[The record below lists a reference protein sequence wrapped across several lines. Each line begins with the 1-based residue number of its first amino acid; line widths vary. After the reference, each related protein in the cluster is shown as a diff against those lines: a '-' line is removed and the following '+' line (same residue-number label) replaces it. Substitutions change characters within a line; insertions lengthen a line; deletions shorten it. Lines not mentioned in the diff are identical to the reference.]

1 LFPSDL
7 RIPRHLDVP
16 LRRLAV
22 LVLLALL
29 AAAGAAADATAALR
43 AGAAVTDITPQNG
56 GTTLGFVRP
65 DITVKGV
72 RTRLTARALVLENG
86 GRKVALIATDLGMA
100 LSKADLLARLQPDGF
115 DHGSLLYTSTHTHS
129 GPEGLDPWQLDQIAA
144 AVREADARTV
154 PARAGW
160 GTNRR
165 VLDVARNRSIEAYLA
180 NFGIDQFYGEGHP
193 EDAPGGAASTRDETL
208 RLLRVETT
216 SGKPLA
222 AWMSFPVHLTTTT
235 PAVDLWDADIAA
247 PATARL
253 ERSLGRRRHRG
264 SLTDPG
270 FVALYSANASGDLM
284 PTFDDV
290 NAPSTIDV
298 LGRRIAAGARKVWNS
313 AGRRL
318 RRNVSLDWRITRACF
333 CGQEVEPGKRVD
345 SKPVFGLPFLGGSE
359 DGASIFH
366 EPVAT
371 EGRRLPAE
379 SADPVQGRKIIVP
392 VPTDVVGI
400 HEPKPEVHALR
411 VGNRLLLGAPGEP
424 TIQTGRLIV
433 DAVRPVLPRGVRDVA
448 VLGHTNDYSGYIT
461 TPEEYEMQHYEGGH
475 TPFGRFSMLHVR
487 DTFVAL
493 TKALREGTPA
503 PEPSA
508 PFAVGSADAGP
519 AAVGQ
524 SGAGSLEDQPVERV
538 ARMETVEV
546 GWRGTPGGV
555 DRPVDGPH
563 LLVERRARG
572 RWVPVDSD
580 LGLAFSWR
588 EVEEGRYRARY
599 DIAPGV
605 RPGVHRIRVRAAGY
619 DLETRSF
626 TVTRSRALIP
636 TGAKVKRLGRGRVR
650 VLVLASNPPP
660 DKARSLLHRP
670 RSPSGGKARVR
681 VGGKRRTARW
691 NRRLG
696 GWAVTFRPRKRL
708 KRRAPVVLRAG
719 ALRDGA
725 GNTNGKKVTLR
736 LGSVRTVAFPPPM
749 GVGGG
754 RTPGVGGEGSF
765 PP

>member
-1 LFPSDL
+1 MRFVV
-7 RIPRHLDVP
+7 IP
-16 LRRLAV
+16 
-22 LVLLALL
+22 LLSILL
-29 AAAGAAADATAALR
+29 AAAAAADASAGLR
-43 AGAAVTDITPQNG
+43 AGAAVADITPENG

-100 LSKADLLARLQPDGF
+100 LSKADLVARLEKDGF
-115 DHGSLLYTSTHTHS
+115 DDGSLLYTATHTHS
-129 GPEGLDPWQLDQIAA
+129 GPGGLDPWQLDQIAA
-144 AVREADARTV
+144 AVRDADARTV
-154 PARAGW
+154 PARAAW
-160 GTNRR
+160 GRNGQ
-165 VLDVARNRSIEAYLA
+165 VLNVARNRSIEAYLA

-235 PAVDLWDADIAA
+235 PAVDEWDADIAA
-247 PATARL
+247 PATAWL
-253 ERSLGRRRHRG
+253 ERSLGRNRATG
-264 SLTDPG
+264 SLSDPG

-298 LGRRIAAGARKVWNS
+298 LGRRIAAQAHKVWNS
-313 AGRRL
+313 AGKRL
-318 RRNVSLDWRITRACF
+318 TRDVVLDSRITRACF
-333 CGQEVEPGKRVD
+333 CGQEVEPGKRVA
-345 SKPVFGLPFLGGSE
+345 STPVFGLPFLGGSE

-366 EPVAT
+366 EPGAT

-379 SADPVQGRKIIVP
+379 AADPVQGRKIIVP
-392 VPTDVVGI
+392 APTDVAGI

-411 VGNRLLLGAPGEP
+411 IGDRLLLGAPGEP

-433 DAVRPVLPRGVRDVA
+433 QAVQPVLPAGIHDVA
-448 VLGHTNDYSGYIT
+448 VLGHTNDYTGYLT

-475 TPFGRFSMLHVR
+475 TPFGRFSMLHIR

-493 TKALREGTPA
+493 SKALRDGTPA
-503 PEPSA
+503 PEPSV
-508 PFAVGSADAGP
+508 PFAVGSSDSGP
-519 AAVGQ
+519 VAVGQ
-524 SGAGSLEDQPVERV
+524 QGAGALEDEPAQRV

-546 GWRGTPGGV
+546 GWSGTPGGV
-555 DRPVDGPH
+555 DRPVDSPF
-563 LLVERRARG
+563 LLVERRAG
-572 RWVPVDSD
+572 NHWVPVDSD

-588 EVEEGRYRARY
+588 EVEEGHYRARY
-599 DIAPGV
+599 DIAPNL
-605 RPGVHRIRVRAAGY
+605 RPGEHRIRVVSAGY
-619 DLETRSF
+619 ELATRNF
-626 TVTRSRALIP
+626 TVVRSRALIP
-636 TGAKVKRLGRGRVR
+636 TGATAKRLKGGRVR

-660 DKARSLLHRP
+660 DKQLSLLHRP

-691 NRRLG
+691 NRKLG
-696 GWAVTFRPRKRL
+696 GWAVTFKRSKRL
-708 KRRAPVVLRAG
+708 AKGAPVVLKARG
-719 ALRDGA
+719 LRDGA
-725 GNTNGKKVTLR
+725 GNTSGRKVKLR
-736 LGSVRTVAFPPPM
+736 VGQVRTVAFPPPM

-754 RTPGVGGEGSF
+754 RAPGVGGEGSF
-765 PP
+765 P

>member
-1 LFPSDL
+1 MRAILGCMRF
-7 RIPRHLDVP
+7 
-16 LRRLAV
+16 AV
-22 LVLLALL
+22 MALL
-29 AAAGAAADATAALR
+29 TLLVAASASADASAALR
-43 AGAAVTDITPQNG
+43 AGAAVADITPENG

-100 LSKADLLARLQPDGF
+100 LSKADLVARLEKDGF
-115 DHGSLLYTSTHTHS
+115 DNGSLLYTSTHTHS
-129 GPEGLDPWQLDQIAA
+129 GPGGLDPWQLDQIAA

-154 PARAGW
+154 PARAAW
-160 GTNRR
+160 GTNGQ

-216 SGKPLA
+216 SGEPLA

-247 PATARL
+247 PATAWL
-253 ERSLGRRRHRG
+253 ERSLGRDRPTG

-298 LGRRIAAGARKVWNS
+298 LGRRIAAGARRVWNS
-313 AGRRL
+313 AGKRL
-318 RRNVSLDWRITRACF
+318 TRKVVLDSRITRACF
-333 CGQEVEPGKRVD
+333 CGQEVEPGKRVA
-345 SKPVFGLPFLGGSE
+345 STPVFGLPFLGGSE

-392 VPTDVVGI
+392 APTDAAGI

-411 VGNRLLLGAPGEP
+411 IGDRLLLGAPGEP

-433 DAVRPVLPRGVRDVA
+433 DAVRPVLPAGVRDVA
-448 VLGHTNDYSGYIT
+448 VLGHTNDYSGYLT

-475 TPFGRFSMLHVR
+475 TPFGRFSMLHIR

-493 TKALREGTPA
+493 TKALREGVPA
-503 PEPSA
+503 PEPST
-508 PFAVGSADAGP
+508 PFAAGSADPGP
-519 AAVGQ
+519 VAVAQPGP
-524 SGAGSLEDQPVERV
+524 GTLEEEPAERV

-555 DRPVDGPH
+555 DRPLDGPY
-563 LLVERRARG
+563 LLVERRAAG
-572 RWVPVDSD
+572 GWVPVDSD

-599 DIAPGV
+599 DVAPDL
-605 RPGVHRIRVRAAGY
+605 RPGEHRIRIRSAGY
-619 DLETRSF
+619 DLATRSF
-626 TVTRSRALIP
+626 TVARSTALIP
-636 TGAKVKRLGRGRVR
+636 TGATAKRLKGGRVR
-650 VLVLASNPPP
+650 VLVLASNPAP
-660 DKARSLLHRP
+660 DEALSLLHRP
-670 RSPSGGKARVR
+670 RSPSGGKVRLR
-681 VGGKRRTARW
+681 VGGERRTARW
-691 NRRLG
+691 NRRLR
-696 GWAVTFRPRKRL
+696 GWAVTFERRKRL
-708 KRRAPVVLRAG
+708 AKGARVVLRAG

-725 GNTNGKKVTLR
+725 GNTSGPKVTLR
-736 LGSVRTVAFPPPM
+736 IGSIRTVAFPPPM

-754 RTPGVGGEGSF
+754 RTPGVGGQGTF
-765 PP
+765 P